1 VRDRAK
7 TNGSFKSH
15 QIFERIS
22 ANRDEI
28 VCKFVFY
35 VGELFAREWPKQ
47 PGTMAPFVPP
57 FYNSSNPDVQQN

>member
-1 VRDRAK
+1 MRDRAK

-28 VCKFVFY
+28 VCKFIFY
-35 VGELFAREWPKQ
+35 VGELFAREW

-57 FYNSSNPDVQQN
+57 FYNSYYPDVQQN